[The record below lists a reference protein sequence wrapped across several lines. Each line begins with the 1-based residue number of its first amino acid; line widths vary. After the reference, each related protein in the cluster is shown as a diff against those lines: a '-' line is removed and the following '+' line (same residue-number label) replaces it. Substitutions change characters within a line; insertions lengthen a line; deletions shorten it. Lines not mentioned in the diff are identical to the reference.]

1 MARLHVKKGAFF
13 FKYFF
18 VFSAI
23 VLVGLFIAGIAM
35 MAFASSFLKTQNLDN
50 TVENAK
56 EIATMTSELLES
68 STVKY
73 NPEGAAMVILK
84 TLDVVSN
91 CTDSEVIICNSSGE
105 AVCCGDILEGFNV
118 NPAGCPR
125 HKGFKIPK
133 ATVQKAKNGGI
144 SVFSDNDGF
153 YDSIN
158 SIAVEPIYQDN
169 SLVAFSVVAT
179 PVSDGVFGNLRMI
192 FRMFI
197 FAAAL
202 SLVLVTI
209 AVYLMTE
216 RIAKPIRNLE
226 NATRCYASGDFT
238 YRVPELNSRD
248 ELADLITKFN
258 SMATS
263 LAHLEDSRRSFVAN
277 VSHEFKTP
285 MTTIRGF
292 IDGILDGTIP
302 PEKQTYYLN
311 IISSEINRLSRMV
324 NMMLNISNIESGN
337 VNIMVEKFNISDKIL
352 STFLGFEQLISKKDI
367 SVNGLEELP
376 EALAHGDSAMIDQVI
391 YNLVDNAVK
400 FTNESGKII
409 VNIASDK
416 KNVYFSITNS
426 GKGIPEKDIGKI
438 FERFYKVDESRSTD
452 VKNTG
457 LGLFL
462 VKSIVDLHGG
472 TITAE
477 SQVDNFTRF
486 TVKLPK

>member
-1 MARLHVKKGAFF
+1 MARIHSKKGAFF

-18 VFSAI
+18 IFSAI
-23 VLVGLFIAGIAM
+23 VLVGLFIAGLAM
-35 MAFASSFLKTQNLDN
+35 MLFASSFLKTQDLDK
-50 TVENAK
+50 TVTNAT
-56 EIATMTSELLES
+56 EIATITSELLES
-68 STVKY
+68 STIKN
-73 NPEGAAMVILK
+73 NPEGAALVLLK
-84 TLDVVSN
+84 SLNVASECTGSDVF
-91 CTDSEVIICNSSGE
+91 ICNEQGE
-105 AVCCGDILEGFNV
+105 IIACCDILDGFNI
-118 NPAGCPR
+118 NPAGCER
-125 HKGFKIPK
+125 HKNFSLSKSV
-133 ATVQKAKNGGI
+133 TQKAKNSGVSEYSTFDNFYN
-144 SVFSDNDGF
+144 SVH
-153 YDSIN
+153 
-158 SIAVEPIYQDN
+158 SIAIQPIYANN
-169 SLVAFSVVAT
+169 SLSGFAVVAT
-179 PVSDGVFGNLRMI
+179 PISDSIISNLRMI
-192 FRMFI
+192 LRMFL

-202 SLVLVTI
+202 SLFLVTI

-226 NATRCYASGDFT
+226 KATRCYASGDFT
-238 YRVPELNSRD
+238 YRVPELNSND

-258 SMATS
+258 SMATA

-302 PEKQTYYLN
+302 SEKQDYYLN
-311 IISSEINRLSRMV
+311 IISSEIKRLSRMV

-337 VNIMVEKFNISDKIL
+337 VNMTVEQFNISDKIL
-352 STFLGFEQLISKKDI
+352 TTFLGFEQLISNKNI
-367 SVNGLEELP
+367 TVNGLDDLTETI
-376 EALAHGDSAMIDQVI
+376 AHGDGAMIDQVI

-400 FTNESGKII
+400 FTNENGKII
-409 VNIASDK
+409 VNTATDK
-416 KNVYFSITNS
+416 KNIYFSVTNS
-426 GKGIPEKDIGKI
+426 GKGIPEKDIDKI

-472 TITAE
+472 TVTVE
-477 SQVDNFTRF
+477 SQVDIFTRF